1 MPRCRLGVLACN
13 FLLLVL
19 SPSLFAKANWTE
31 LNVGPFFVDTDG
43 SATAARE
50 ALTQLEQ
57 TRWVLG
63 GLLEDKNLRP
73 TWPIRVMLTDGAP
86 ASCSVSDKE
95 TDAPVHAQYLLVC
108 RPGAR
113 MPLGQI
119 AQLLLDANTP
129 RLPPPVESGLHSLFA
144 TLEARGSRVTWGG
157 APPHPDL
164 DWARMQLFAT
174 KFEYG
179 ASFHI
184 FLTAL
189 KGGSTLR
196 AAEQNAFGQP
206 PDALEKEAAARLE
219 AKNWPPVAT
228 SGRPLDPKRD
238 FGEHSLNAAIAQVY
252 LADATLP
259 GGAKTARQAYQDAVE
274 AGGIA
279 APLGHEGLAKLT
291 ELNHKEPE
299 VELEN
304 AVHTGSRS
312 APVYLE
318 SAVGLPPEQAIA
330 SLKKAEFLN
339 PLWAEPVERQAEL
352 TEDPKDKEELLKKA
366 IALNRRD
373 PQLWIALA
381 TVQSKAGE
389 ATAAQGSWL
398 RAEDAAPTPETRE
411 QVHQQR
417 LKSEDGRIEAVEK
430 ARDRE
435 RNATYYADQKA
446 QQRESRRIAAA
457 EKKANSSLAAEGGEV
472 SSADAIPW
480 GDLASAKKM
489 EGSITRVDCAGKD
502 ARLTVK
508 DTAGRTVVLLLQNV
522 ADASLSCGNQKPPKR
537 VSLTYSAGNNE
548 QSGTSGTVISLDS
561 WRTR

>member
-1 MPRCRLGVLACN
+1 
-13 FLLLVL
+13 
-19 SPSLFAKANWTE
+19 
-31 LNVGPFFVDTDG
+31 
-43 SATAARE
+43 
-50 ALTQLEQ
+50 
-57 TRWVLG
+57 
-63 GLLEDKNLRP
+63 
-73 TWPIRVMLTDGAP
+73 
-86 ASCSVSDKE
+86 
-95 TDAPVHAQYLLVC
+95 
-108 RPGAR
+108 

-119 AQLLLDANTP
+119 AELLLDANTP
-129 RLPPPVESGLHSLFA
+129 RLPLQVESGLHSLFE

-179 ASFHI
+179 TSFHI

-206 PDALEKEAAARLE
+206 PDALEKEAMARLE
-219 AKNWPPVAT
+219 AKNWQAVAT

-238 FGEHSLNAAIAQVY
+238 FGEHSLNDAIAQVY

-259 GGAKTARQAYQDAVE
+259 GGAKTARQTYQQAVE
-274 AGGIA
+274 AGGAA
-279 APLGHEGLAKLT
+279 APLGHEGLAKLA
-291 ELNHKEPE
+291 ELDHKEPE
-299 VELEN
+299 LHIEN

-312 APVYLE
+312 APVYVE
-318 SAVGLPPEQAIA
+318 AAVGLPPEQAIA

-352 TEDPKDKEELLKKA
+352 TEDRKDKEELLKKA
-366 IALNRRD
+366 TALNRRD

-389 ATAAQGSWL
+389 ASAAQGSWL
-398 RAEDAAPTPETRE
+398 RAEDAALSPAIRE

-417 LKSEDGRIEAVEK
+417 LSSEEGRVEAAEK

-435 RNATYYADQKA
+435 RNASYYSDQKA
-446 QQRESRRIAAA
+446 QQRESKRITAA

-472 SSADAIPW
+472 NSAEAIPW
-480 GDLASAKKM
+480 GDLASAKKI

-502 ARLTVK
+502 GRLTVK
-508 DTAGRTVVLLLQNV
+508 ETAGNIVVLLLKNV
-522 ADASLSCGNQKPPKR
+522 AEASLSCGAQKPPKR
-537 VSLTYSAGNNE
+537 VSLTYSASTDE
-548 QSGTSGTVISLDS
+548 QSGTLGTVLSLDS
-561 WRTR
+561 WRSR